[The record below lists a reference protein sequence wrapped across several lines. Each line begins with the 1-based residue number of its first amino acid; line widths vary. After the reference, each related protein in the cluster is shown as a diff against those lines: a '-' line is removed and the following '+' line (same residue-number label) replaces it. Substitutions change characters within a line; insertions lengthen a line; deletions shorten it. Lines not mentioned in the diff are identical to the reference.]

1 MTDQVVKVPAE
12 AEGRRLDVVA
22 QELLGSD
29 FSRSQVQRLLREGH
43 ITLDGD
49 PARAAAKVRAG
60 QNINLD
66 LPPPEPSELVPQ
78 AMDLEVLFEDEHL
91 IVVNKPPGLVV
102 HPAPGHSQG
111 TLVHGLL
118 HHCQGELAGV
128 GGKLRPGIVHR
139 LDKDTSGALVAAKS
153 DAAHRGLVA
162 SFAAGQMDKV
172 YLALVWGA
180 PPAKG
185 KVEAGIGRHPVDR
198 KRMSSKGRHTKPAQ
212 SNWQVVRRFEAGLS
226 LLRVTIKTGR
236 THQIRVHLSEAGFPV
251 VLDATYG
258 GRRQRRS
265 APEPVAA
272 ALKQADRQMLH
283 ALELGLDHPITDQR
297 LDLVAPL
304 PWDYRAVLRA
314 LEKVDH
320 A

>member
-1 MTDQVVKVPAE
+1 MTDQAVKVPAG

-22 QELLGSD
+22 QELLGED

-49 PARAAAKVRAG
+49 PARAAVKVRAG
-60 QNINLD
+60 QYIAVT
-66 LPPPEPSELVPQ
+66 LPEPEPSELVPQ
-78 AMDLEVLFEDEHL
+78 AMNLEVLFEDDYL
-91 IVVNKPPGLVV
+91 IVINKPPGLVV

-118 HHCQGELAGV
+118 HHCQGGLAGV

-153 DAAHRGLVA
+153 DLAHRGLVA
-162 SFAAGQMDKV
+162 SFAAGKV
-172 YLALVWGA
+172 NKTYLALVWGA

-185 KVEAGIGRHPVDR
+185 KAETGIGRHPVDR

-212 SNWQVVRRFEAGLS
+212 SRWRVMRSFKAGLS
-226 LLRVTIKTGR
+226 LLRVKIHTGR
-236 THQIRVHLSEAGFPV
+236 THQIRVHLSEAGYPV
-251 VLDATYG
+251 AADATYG
-258 GRRQRRS
+258 GKRQQRS
-265 APEPVAA
+265 APEPVAM
-272 ALKQADRQMLH
+272 ALRQAGRQMLH
-283 ALELGLDHPITDQR
+283 ALELGLDHPITGQR

-304 PWDYRAVLRA
+304 PSDFRTVLRA
-314 LEKVDH
+314 LEEADR

>member
-1 MTDQVVKVPAE
+1 
-12 AEGRRLDVVA
+12 
-22 QELLGSD
+22 
-29 FSRSQVQRLLREGH
+29 
-43 ITLDGD
+43 
-49 PARAAAKVRAG
+49 
-60 QNINLD
+60 
-66 LPPPEPSELVPQ
+66 
-78 AMDLEVLFEDEHL
+78 L

-118 HHCQGELAGV
+118 HHCQGGLAGV

-153 DAAHRGLVA
+153 DLAHRGLVA
-162 SFAAGQMDKV
+162 SFAAGKVDKT

-180 PPAKG
+180 PPKKG
-185 KVEAGIGRHPVDR
+185 KAETGIGRHPVDR

-212 SNWQVVRRFEAGLS
+212 SRWQVTRRFKPGFS
-226 LLRVTIKTGR
+226 LLRVKIHTGR
-236 THQIRVHLSEAGFPV
+236 THQIRVHLSEAGYPV
-251 VLDATYG
+251 AADATYG
-258 GRRQRRS
+258 GKRKQRS

-272 ALKQADRQMLH
+272 ALKKADRQMLH
-283 ALELGLDHPITDQR
+283 ALALGFDHPITGQR

-304 PWDYRAVLRA
+304 PSDFRTVLRA
-314 LEKVDH
+314 LEEADR

>member
-1 MTDQVVKVPAE
+1 MTDQVVNVPVE

-43 ITLDGD
+43 ITLDGG
-49 PARAAAKVRAG
+49 PARAAVKVRAG
-60 QNINLD
+60 QSISVD
-66 LPPPEPSELVPQ
+66 LPEPEPSELVPQ
-78 AMDLEVLFEDEHL
+78 AMDLEALFEDEHL
-91 IVVNKPPGLVV
+91 IVINKPAGLVV

-153 DAAHRGLVA
+153 DMAHRGLVA
-162 SFAAGQMDKV
+162 SFAAGKVDKT

-180 PPAKG
+180 PPRKG
-185 KVEAGIGRHPVDR
+185 TVESGIGRHPVDR

-212 SNWQVVRRFEAGLS
+212 SSWQVTRRFKAGLS

-251 VLDATYG
+251 ALDATYG

-265 APEPVAA
+265 TPEPVAT
-272 ALKQADRQMLH
+272 ALNEADRQMLH
-283 ALELGLDHPITDQR
+283 ALELGLDHPITGQR
-297 LDLVAPL
+297 VDIVAPL
-304 PWDYRAVLRA
+304 PSDFRAVLRS
-314 LEKVDH
+314 LENVDH